1 MTVSKHC
8 LELLRNSERTM
19 KRTAVALLPVIG
31 KYVIHENES
40 TIVKDWIVQCV
51 KTDRNNNVTQK

>member
-1 MTVSKHC
+1 MQ
-8 LELLRNSERTM
+8 
-19 KRTAVALLPVIG
+19 RTAVALLPVIG

-51 KTDRNNNVTQK
+51 KTDRNNNVTRK